1 MNYIDNQCCRRVGE
15 VEDERAAGTERDKQ
29 PDECLAPISA
39 IRRTVSGA
47 FIFQAVAAVAFDQ
60 PFDQQ
65 EEIGPDRLRTGEAAP
80 HAAGERIRQ
89 DQDRRSQDHQPGD
102 VVELLRPDL
111 DEETVE
117 APMFEVE
124 QDGLV
129 QLARPRSQRRN
140 GAM

>member
-1 MNYIDNQCCRRVGE
+1 M
-15 VEDERAAGTERDKQ
+15 A
-29 PDECLAPISA
+29 CLAPISA

-47 FIFQAVAAVAFDQ
+47 FIFFRRVAAVAFDQ

-129 QLARPRSQRRN
+129 RLARSAVPAKKRRDVVN
-140 GAM
+140 RRGSGPE